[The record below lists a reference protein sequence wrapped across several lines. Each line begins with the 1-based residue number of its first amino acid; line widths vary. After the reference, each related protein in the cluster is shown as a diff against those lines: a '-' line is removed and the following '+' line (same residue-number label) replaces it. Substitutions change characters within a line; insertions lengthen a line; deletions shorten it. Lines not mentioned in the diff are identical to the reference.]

1 MSCRCQERRALLGG
15 LGRAVLRAD
24 ATTAARSAQAIG
36 RTLNADA
43 QDLAARLA
51 RAGRSRPRP

>member
-1 MSCRCQERRALLGG
+1 MSCRCAERRALLGG

-51 RAGRSRPRP
+51 RASRTRPRT

>member
-1 MSCRCQERRALLGG
+1 MSCRCAERRALLGG

-24 ATTAARSAQAIG
+24 AITAARSAQG
-36 RTLNADA
+36 FGQTLNADA

-51 RAGRSRPRP
+51 RVGRTRPRT

>member
-1 MSCRCQERRALLGG
+1 MSCRCGERRALLGG

-24 ATTAARSAQAIG
+24 ANTAARSAQAIG

-43 QDLAARLA
+43 QDLAVRLARLA
-51 RAGRSRPRP
+51 RTRPRT